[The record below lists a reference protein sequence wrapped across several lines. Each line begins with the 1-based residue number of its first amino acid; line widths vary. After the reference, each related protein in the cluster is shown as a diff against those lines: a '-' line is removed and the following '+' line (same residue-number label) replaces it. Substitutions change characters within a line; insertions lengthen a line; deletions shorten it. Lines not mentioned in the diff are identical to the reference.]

1 MDATVKV
8 SAASHKLR
16 FRPWIV
22 AALVGSFAS
31 GMVALWSPSAAHWFF
46 YSLFGGAAIL
56 ALLIYPEVALALYVV
71 VGDLKGDDRIA
82 ALLPVD
88 LTLALG
94 ALLLAGIALNL
105 LRRKRI
111 VRIPAAYFLFLV
123 LVAIMT
129 ASLTYTPVF
138 AAGLEKLG
146 RFLTV
151 TGIVIVAPF
160 FLLGTRQQAVR
171 FFASFAVA
179 ALAICAWSLFALGGS
194 ERLVT
199 PSNNTIGLGH
209 IACALIL
216 IFWFAVLPFFRFPQ
230 RFFLYPL
237 LFVPIVALLGSGSR
251 GPAIACAIVILGSVA
266 LSRSQILDLVCAGA
280 LGVTIMPFARI
291 PESAIQYLGTLVSCR
306 SVSGLL
312 SFRYDLLEYGWRLL
326 QQHPILGTGI
336 QGFRY
341 YSPNPELYKWPH
353 NIFLEIACELGIPA
367 ALIACALFAAAIA
380 EAMRQLRDTV
390 SPAWVLSQLAAA
402 FLVAGIIN
410 ATNTGDINSDRLT
423 WLFLSLVFVM
433 RGVRSRESDR
443 RQTFVET
450 LPVPA

>member
-1 MDATVKV
+1 MDPTIKA
-8 SAASHKLR
+8 SASPHKLR
-16 FRPWIV
+16 FRLWAM
-22 AALVGSFAS
+22 AALAGSFAT
-31 GMVALWSPSAAHWFF
+31 GMAIFWSPRVAHSFF
-46 YSLFGGAAIL
+46 YSLFGLATTL

-111 VRIPAAYFLFLV
+111 VAIPAAYFLFV
-123 LVAIMT
+123 ALVAIMT
-129 ASLTYTPVF
+129 ASLAYTPVF

-160 FLLGTRQQAVR
+160 FLLGTRQQTVR

-179 ALAICAWSLFALGGS
+179 AFAICAWSLFALGGS

-230 RFFLYPL
+230 RFFVYPL

-251 GPAIACAIVILGSVA
+251 GPAIACAIVILSSVVFRR
-266 LSRSQILDLVCAGA
+266 SRILDLLCAAA
-280 LGVTIMPFARI
+280 LGAAILPFARI
-291 PESAIQYLGTLVSCR
+291 PGSAIQYLGTLIGSS

-312 SFRYDLLEYGWRLL
+312 SFRYDLLQYGWRLL
-326 QQHPILGTGI
+326 QQHPILGTGL

-367 ALIACALFAAAIA
+367 ALIACALFAAALA
-380 EAMRQLRDTV
+380 EAIRQLRDTV
-390 SPAWVLSQLAAA
+390 SPAWALSQLAAA
-402 FLVAGIIN
+402 LLVAGIVN

-433 RGVRSRESDR
+433 RGLRTRESDLPEI
-443 RQTFVET
+443 FPET

>member
-1 MDATVKV
+1 MDAAIKV
-8 SAASHKLR
+8 TGSPHKLR
-16 FRPWIV
+16 PQLWGT
-22 AALVGSFAS
+22 ASLVCSFAA
-31 GMVALWSPSAAHWFF
+31 GMAAFWSPSIAHSFF
-46 YSLFGGAAIL
+46 YSLFGVTAVL
-56 ALLIYPEVALALYVV
+56 ALLVYPEVALALYVV
-71 VGDLKGDDRIA
+71 IGDLKGDDRIS

-94 ALLLAGIALNL
+94 ALLLVGIALNL
-105 LRRKRI
+105 LCHKR
-111 VRIPAAYFLFLV
+111 VVKIPAPYFLFIA

-138 AAGLEKLG
+138 DAGLEKLG

-160 FLLGTRQQAVR
+160 FLLGTRRQTVR

-179 ALAICAWSLFALGGS
+179 AFAICSWSLFALGGS

-216 IFWFAVLPFFRFPQ
+216 ILWFAVLPFFSFPR
-230 RFFLYPL
+230 RFFAYPL
-237 LFVPIVALLGSGSR
+237 LFVPVLALIGSGSR
-251 GPAIACAIVILGSVA
+251 GPAIACALVILGSAV
-266 LSRSQILDLVCAGA
+266 LCRSRILDLVCALA
-280 LGVTIMPFARI
+280 LGSAILPFAHI
-291 PESAIQYLGTLVSCR
+291 PGSAIQYLGTLVSSR

-312 SFRYDLLEYGWRLL
+312 SFRYELLEYGWRLL
-326 QQHPILGTGI
+326 QQHPLLGTGI

-341 YSPNPELYKWPH
+341 YSPNSELYKWPH

-367 ALIACALFAAAIA
+367 ALIACAIFTAATA
-380 EAMRQLRDTV
+380 EAIRQLRDTV
-390 SPAWVLSQLAAA
+390 SPAWALSQLAAA
-402 FLVAGIIN
+402 LLAAGIVN

-433 RGVRSRESDR
+433 RGVRTCESDSRELL
-443 RQTFVET
+443 VET
-450 LPVPA
+450 LPAPA

>member
-1 MDATVKV
+1 MDPTIKA
-8 SAASHKLR
+8 SALRHKLG
-16 FRPWIV
+16 FRLWPM
-22 AALVGSFAS
+22 AALAGSFAS
-31 GMVALWSPSAAHWFF
+31 GMAIFWSASVAHWFF
-46 YSLFGGAAIL
+46 YSLFGLVAIL

-111 VRIPAAYFLFLV
+111 VAIPAAYFLFV
-123 LVAIMT
+123 ALVAIMT
-129 ASLTYTPVF
+129 ASLTYTPIF

-171 FFASFAVA
+171 FFAGFAVA
-179 ALAICAWSLFALGGS
+179 AFAICAWSLFALGGS

-230 RFFLYPL
+230 RLFVYPL

-251 GPAIACAIVILGSVA
+251 GPAIACALIVLGSVVFRP
-266 LSRSQILDLVCAGA
+266 SRILDLACAAA
-280 LGVTIMPFARI
+280 LGAAILPFARI
-291 PESAIQYLGTLVSCR
+291 PGSAIQYLGTLIGSS

-312 SFRYDLLEYGWRLL
+312 SFRYDLLQYGWRLL
-326 QQHPILGTGI
+326 QQHPILGTGL

-367 ALIACALFAAAIA
+367 ALIACTIFAAAIA
-380 EAMRQLRDTV
+380 EAIRQLRDAV
-390 SPAWVLSQLAAA
+390 SPTWVLSQLAAA
-402 FLVAGIIN
+402 LLVAGIVN

-433 RGVRSRESDR
+433 RGIRTRESD
-443 RQTFVET
+443 FPEILPDT

>member
-1 MDATVKV
+1 MDAIAKLNGLPHTFRLRLL
-8 SAASHKLR
+8 AAA
-16 FRPWIV
+16 V
-22 AALVGSFAS
+22 LVCSFAA
-31 GMVALWSPSAAHWFF
+31 GMAAFWSPGMAHSFF
-46 YSLFGGAAIL
+46 YSLFGVAAVL

-71 VGDLKGDDRIA
+71 IGDLKGDDRIA

-94 ALLLAGIALNL
+94 ALLLVGIVLNL
-105 LRRKRI
+105 LRHKRA
-111 VRIPAAYFLFLV
+111 VKMPAPYFLFIA

-138 AAGLEKLG
+138 DAGLEKLG

-160 FLLGTRQQAVR
+160 FLLGTRQQIVR

-179 ALAICAWSLFALGGS
+179 AFAICAWSLFALGGS

-209 IACALIL
+209 IACSLIL
-216 IFWFAVLPFFRFPQ
+216 ILWFAVLPFFLLPR
-230 RFFLYPL
+230 RFFVYPL
-237 LFVPIVALLGSGSR
+237 LFVPVLALIGSGSR
-251 GPAIACAIVILGSVA
+251 GPAIACALVILGSTVLCRSRIFDLLCAVA
-266 LSRSQILDLVCAGA
+266 LGSAIL
-280 LGVTIMPFARI
+280 PFARI
-291 PESAIQYLGTLVSCR
+291 PGSAIQYLGTVVSTR

-326 QQHPILGTGI
+326 QQHPLLGTGI

-367 ALIACALFAAAIA
+367 ALIACAIFAAAIA
-380 EAMRQLRDTV
+380 EAIRQLRDTL
-390 SPAWVLSQLAAA
+390 SPVFLLSQLAAA
-402 FLVAGIIN
+402 LLVAGIVN

-433 RGVRSRESDR
+433 RGVRTSESDSCDLL
-443 RQTFVET
+443 VET
-450 LPVPA
+450 LPAPA

>member
-1 MDATVKV
+1 MDATTKA
-8 SAASHKLR
+8 SASPHSPR
-16 FRPWIV
+16 FRLWV
-22 AALVGSFAS
+22 TAALAGSFVS
-31 GMVALWSPSAAHWFF
+31 GMAAFWNPSVAHWYF
-46 YSLFGGAAIL
+46 YSLFGLAAIP

-105 LRRKRI
+105 LRRKR
-111 VRIPAAYFLFLV
+111 VVAIPAAYFLFV
-123 LVAIMT
+123 ALVAIMT
-129 ASLTYTPVF
+129 ASLAYTPVF

-171 FFASFAVA
+171 FFASFAIA
-179 ALAICAWSLFALGGS
+179 AFAICAWSLFALGGS

-230 RFFLYPL
+230 RLFVYPL

-251 GPAIACAIVILGSVA
+251 GPAIACAIIILGSVVFRR
-266 LSRSQILDLVCAGA
+266 SRILDLLCAAA
-280 LGVTIMPFARI
+280 LGAAILPFARI
-291 PESAIQYLGTLVSCR
+291 PGSAIQYLGTLIGSS

-312 SFRYDLLEYGWRLL
+312 SFRYDLLQYGWRLL
-326 QQHPILGTGI
+326 QQHPILGTGL

-367 ALIACALFAAAIA
+367 ALIACALFTAAIA
-380 EAMRQLRDTV
+380 EAIRQLRDTV
-390 SPAWVLSQLAAA
+390 SPAWALSQLAAA
-402 FLVAGIIN
+402 LLVAGIVN

-433 RGVRSRESDR
+433 RGIRTRESD
-443 RQTFVET
+443 FSEILPET

>member
-1 MDATVKV
+1 MDATIKL
-8 SAASHKLR
+8 SGSSHKLR
-16 FRPWIV
+16 LWLWAA
-22 AALVGSFAS
+22 AALVASFAL
-31 GMVALWSPSAAHWFF
+31 GMAAFWSPSVARSFF
-46 YSLFGGAAIL
+46 YSLFGVAVVL

-94 ALLLAGIALNL
+94 AVLLAGIGLNV

-111 VRIPAAYFLFLV
+111 VKTPAPYFLFIV
-123 LVAIMT
+123 LVAMMT

-138 AAGLEKLG
+138 DAGLEKLG

-151 TGIVIVAPF
+151 TSIVIVAPF
-160 FLLGTRQQAVR
+160 FLLGTRRRAVR
-171 FFASFAVA
+171 FFASFAA
-179 ALAICAWSLFALGGS
+179 AAFAICAWSLAALGGS
-194 ERLVT
+194 QRLVT
-199 PSNNTIGLGH
+199 PSDNTIGLGH

-216 IFWFAVLPFFRFPQ
+216 ILWFAVLPFFRFPQ
-230 RFFLYPL
+230 RFLAYLL
-237 LFVPIVALLGSGSR
+237 LFVPVLALVGSGSR
-251 GPAIACAIVILGSVA
+251 GSAIACAIVILGSLV
-266 LSRSQILDLVCAGA
+266 LCRSRLLDLVFVAA
-280 LGVTIMPFARI
+280 LGSAILPFARI
-291 PESAIQYLGTLVSCR
+291 PVSAIQYLGTLTSSR
-306 SVSGLL
+306 SLSQLL

-326 QQHPILGTGI
+326 QQHPLLGTGI

-353 NIFLEIACELGIPA
+353 NIFLEIACELGLPA

-380 EAMRQLRDTV
+380 EAIRQLRDAV
-390 SPAWVLSQLAAA
+390 SPGFLLSQLAAA
-402 FLVAGIIN
+402 LLVAGIVN

-433 RGVRSRESDR
+433 RGVRTREAASPER
-443 RQTFVET
+443 FTET
-450 LPVPA
+450 SPAPA